1 MGAPPEISIVVI
13 AYEMTREIP
22 RTLLSLSP
30 HYQHNCP
37 TGRCQIILVDNGS
50 RLPPQVEQFADLG
63 LDLAVYH
70 LPKTSDSPVEAL
82 NFGISKAIAPLIGVW
97 IDGARMASPGLVD
110 ACARA
115 AALHPR
121 PVIATYNYHLGHEL
135 QYFSAHKG
143 YNAEQEDR
151 LLESIAW
158 PESGYRL
165 FEISTPDM
173 IGGPNGRMWES
184 NAIFLPQS
192 LWRELGGYDLRF
204 IGPGGGSANH
214 DLFLR
219 ACDAPGVQLI
229 RIQGE
234 ATFHQIHGGVS
245 TGARYRGED
254 ILKLTSRD
262 YYRRAGRPLKMV
274 HKIGWLYDSRTGNV
288 DRGS

>member
-1 MGAPPEISIVVI
+1 
-13 AYEMTREIP
+13 
-22 RTLLSLSP
+22 LLSLSP
-30 HYQHNCP
+30 RYQQNCP

-50 RLPPQVEQFADLG
+50 QHPPRPVQFADLG
-63 LDLAVYH
+63 LDLALYH

-82 NFGISKAIAPLIGVW
+82 NFGLSKATAPLIGVW

-121 PVIATYNYHLGHEL
+121 PVVATYNCHLGHEL

-143 YNAEQEDR
+143 YNAEAEDK
-151 LLESIAW
+151 LLQSIAW
-158 PESGYRL
+158 PEDGYRL
-165 FEISTPDM
+165 FDISTADM
-173 IGGPNGRMWES
+173 IGGPTGRMWES

-192 LWRELGGYDLRF
+192 LWRELGGYDTRF

-219 ACDAPGVQLI
+219 ACGSPGVQLI

-245 TGARYRGED
+245 TGARFPGGD

-262 YYRRAGRPLKMV
+262 YYRRTGRPLKMV
-274 HKIGWLYDSRTGNV
+274 HEIGWLYDSRTGTV
-288 DRGS
+288 DRGG